1 MIKVYDNIL
10 KLRKSKGL
18 SQLDVSEKLGINQDT
33 YSKLERGKIQLT
45 IERLHQISEILG
57 VSVDD
62 ILHYKEDTL
71 TKADLEIKVRYLET
85 QNKLLEQMLINQ
97 ATLININDNTRHGGL
112 LHEQYKDLREEIRQK
127 ENLPQKSNNAEDLIT
142 RRNIELEISRK
153 AFREL
158 LNIHPMLEQAL
169 EHGLISES
177 WITGLW
183 ILINSK

>member
-62 ILHYKEDTL
+62 ILYYKEDTL

-85 QNKLLEQMLINQ
+85 QNKLLEQGLINQ
-97 ATLININDNTRHGGL
+97 TSLMNVNDNTREGGL
-112 LHEQYKDLREEIRQK
+112 LHEHYKELREGIKQK
-127 ENLPQKSNNAEDLIT
+127 DYVPIKINNAEDLKISHY
-142 RRNIELEISRK
+142 REMEISRK
-153 AFREL
+153 AFRQL
-158 LNIHPMLEQAL
+158 LDIHPILEKAL
-169 EHGLISES
+169 EYGLISES
-177 WITGLW
+177 WIIGLW
-183 ILINSK
+183 TMLNSK